1 MRSGSSG
8 KRRIRAILF
17 YFSRTLKIDSH
28 TLVAQ
33 QVEHPAVNREVEG
46 SSPSMGANTDSSKET
61 GTLSRCLGMALKTR
75 RLSCYPKN
83 GWLANLVKALG

>member
-1 MRSGSSG
+1 MISGSSG

-46 SSPSMGANTDSSKET
+46 SSPSMGATKT
-61 GTLSRCLGMALKTR
+61 PAKKQALFAAVR
-75 RLSCYPKN
+75 DGS
-83 GWLANLVKALG
+83 